1 MWFFIII
8 IICIVLTSY
17 TIHDIYYLRVA
28 GRNPKTH
35 PKTHGD
41 PATVKEWPPLTC
53 VIPAANEECAIEAKI
68 KNLRSTYPAEKL
80 TIIVALNNSTDSTRE
95 ICTRLG
101 VKTVLSAPGKQPALE
116 AGRVAAETEYVFVT
130 DADVTLEEDTVK
142 KLVMELNGAPDDVV
156 AVSGYCEYTYKGE
169 SRIGKKMNEHE
180 HKQAYL
186 CELQGE
192 RSSSAIIQGPCY
204 VYKKSSLPAYPV
216 GAMED
221 ELSLAIAIAREGKR
235 AMAHAGA
242 RGFQYADT
250 DIPRLLRMLTR
261 HVGRQ
266 IHSCLWNIGII
277 KNSRTKG
284 YGSFIFPFYI
294 FIPRCLPLVTLF
306 VLSIPF
312 LTSISVPAFFLGCI
326 VLYIAMLI
334 LNPFA
339 AIQVAAIHL
348 GWVYFILYRNTA
360 SVWENPNRAG
370 IEQTKDSE

>member
-1 MWFFIII
+1 MWLIIII

-17 TIHDIYYLRVA
+17 TIHDIYYLRIA
-28 GRNPKTH
+28 KRNLNTH
-35 PKTHGD
+35 KD
-41 PATVKEWPPLTC
+41 PAAVNEWPLLTC
-53 VIPAANEECAIEAKI
+53 VIPAANEEGVIEAKI
-68 KNLRSTYPAEKL
+68 KNLYTAYPSDRL
-80 TIIVALNNSTDSTRE
+80 TVIVALNNSTDKTGD

-101 VKTVLSAPGKQPALE
+101 VRVVESAPGKQPALE
-116 AGRVAAETEYVFVT
+116 AGRNAASSEYVFVT
-130 DADVTLEEDTVK
+130 DADVILEEDTVK
-142 KLVMELNGAPDDVV
+142 KLVMELFDSPPDVV

-169 SRIGKKMNEHE
+169 SRIGTKMNEHE

-204 VYKKSSLPAYPV
+204 VYKKSSLPPYPA

-221 ELSLAIAIAREGKR
+221 ELSLAIEIARQGKR
-235 AMAHAGA
+235 AKTHAGA

-250 DIPRLLRMLTR
+250 NLPKLLRMLTR
-261 HVGRQ
+261 HAGRQ
-266 IHSCLWNIGII
+266 IHTCITNKDIFFS
-277 KNSRTKG
+277 SRTRG

-312 LTSISVPAFFLGCI
+312 LTSISFPAFLLGCI
-326 VLYIAMLI
+326 AIYIAVLI

-339 AIQVAAIHL
+339 ALQIAAIHL
-348 GWVYFILYRNTA
+348 GWVYFILYRNKA
-360 SVWENPNRAG
+360 SVWQNPNRESIKRAEG
-370 IEQTKDSE
+370 EG